1 MSERLITAAQ
11 SGKPA
16 LYVREEV
23 SEERRALS
31 HRMEDSDGRGQYFQ
45 TSSFYLS
52 VCLRYDFS
60 YISQLETV
68 TGTTGDPPHP
78 AVFTFRER
86 ILCLSSVVGVFL
98 THSGPTTQV
107 PNKYMQTYSHLWM
120 PGLSL
125 ACFQAAFLTWWL
137 RLQRSHPLS
146 DSSLCPPPSYLFS
159 LPGSP
164 AYPFFCLAIGR
175 LALY

>member
-1 MSERLITAAQ
+1 MGPWPIPPKATFLMSERLITAAQ

-16 LYVREEV
+16 LYVRGEV

-86 ILCLSSVVGVFL
+86 ILCLSSVVGVF
-98 THSGPTTQV
+98 
-107 PNKYMQTYSHLWM
+107 
-120 PGLSL
+120 
-125 ACFQAAFLTWWL
+125 
-137 RLQRSHPLS
+137 
-146 DSSLCPPPSYLFS
+146 
-159 LPGSP
+159 
-164 AYPFFCLAIGR
+164 
-175 LALY
+175 